1 MNCPYPVRVC
11 TKCKRILIAH
21 EINFRRNSK
30 KNNKFRA
37 SCIKCEKEYYEN
49 NKDNIK
55 KKRKERYK
63 NNKEK
68 ENKRN
73 KEYYENHKDD
83 IKIYQKQYREDNK
96 KHISESKKIWNK
108 NNPDKLFNSHCKRR
122 IKEESQGNGFTKEQ
136 WFEMMNFF
144 NWECAYSGIQLTK
157 EDRSI
162 DHVVA
167 LDNDGENEIWNCVPM
182 YTNYNSS
189 KKVKD
194 ILEWYMQ
201 QPFFSIDRL
210 TKIYE
215 WRIYAYEK
223 WGNEI

>member
-55 KKRKERYK
+55 
-63 NNKEK
+63 
-68 ENKRN
+68 
-73 KEYYENHKDD
+73 
-83 IKIYQKQYREDNK
+83 IYQKQYREDNK
-96 KHISESKKIWNK
+96 EHISESKKIWNK

-122 IKEESQGNGFTKEQ
+122 MKEDKGDGFTKNQ
-136 WFEMMNFF
+136 WFEMMEFF
-144 NWECAYSGIQLTK
+144 NWECAYSGERFTK
-157 EDRSI
+157 DNKNRTI
-162 DHVVA
+162 DHIVA
-167 LDNDGENEIWNCVPM
+167 LDNGGEHEIWNLVPM
-182 YTNYNSS
+182 YKNYNSS
-189 KKVKD
+189 KKNNNM
-194 ILEWYMQ
+194 LEWYLKQ
-201 QPFFSIDRL
+201 EYFDINRL

-215 WRIYAYEK
+215 WRIYAYWK
-223 WGNEI
+223 YKK

>member
-55 KKRKERYK
+55 
-63 NNKEK
+63 
-68 ENKRN
+68 
-73 KEYYENHKDD
+73 
-83 IKIYQKQYREDNK
+83 IYQKQYREDNK
-96 KHISESKKIWNK
+96 EHISESKKIWNK

-122 IKEESQGNGFTKEQ
+122 IKEDKGDGFTKNQ
-136 WFEMMNFF
+136 WFEMMEFF
-144 NWECAYSGIQLTK
+144 NWECAYSGERFTK
-157 EDRSI
+157 DNKNRTI
-162 DHVVA
+162 DHIVA
-167 LDNDGENEIWNCVPM
+167 LDNGGEHEIWNLVPM
-182 YTNYNSS
+182 YKNYNSS
-189 KKVKD
+189 KKNNNM
-194 ILEWYMQ
+194 LEWYLKQ
-201 QPFFSIDRL
+201 EYFDINRL

-215 WRIYAYEK
+215 WRIYAYWK
-223 WGNEI
+223 YKK

>member
-30 KNNKFRA
+30 SNNKFRA
-37 SCIKCEKEYYEN
+37 SCIICEKEYY
-49 NKDNIK
+49 K
-55 KKRKERYK
+55 
-63 NNKEK
+63 
-68 ENKRN
+68 
-73 KEYYENHKDD
+73 NHKDD

-136 WFEMMNFF
+136 WLEMMNFF

-157 EDRSI
+157 ENRSI

>member
-49 NKDNIK
+49 NKDN
-55 KKRKERYK
+55 
-63 NNKEK
+63 
-68 ENKRN
+68 
-73 KEYYENHKDD
+73 

-157 EDRSI
+157 ENRSI

-189 KKVKD
+189 KKVKEM
-194 ILEWYMQ
+194 LEWYMQ